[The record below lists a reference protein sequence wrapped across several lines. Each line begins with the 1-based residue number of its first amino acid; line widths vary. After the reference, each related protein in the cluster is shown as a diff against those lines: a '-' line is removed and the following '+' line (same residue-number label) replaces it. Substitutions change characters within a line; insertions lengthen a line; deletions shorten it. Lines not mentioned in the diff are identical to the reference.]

1 MASTVKIAIAQ
12 INCVVGDL
20 AGNTDKI
27 LRYCDRA
34 RTAGASLILTRE
46 LALCGYPPEDLLLR
60 GGFYRDCNAALQRL
74 AREVRGITLVV
85 GHPHEDQGIRH
96 NAASV
101 VKDGRILGTYYKH
114 VLPNYT
120 VFDEERYF
128 VPGELPGVFQEG
140 ETRFGVNI
148 CEDTWGR
155 QGPLTT
161 RPDAVSIGI
170 NICADAWGPK
180 APQSARKAGIQALLC
195 LNASPYHISKLDA

>member
-1 MASTVKIAIAQ
+1 MASIVKIAIAQ

-20 AGNTDKI
+20 AGNGAKI
-27 LRYCDRA
+27 LRYCERA
-34 RTAGASLILTRE
+34 RTAGAALMLTPE

-74 AREVRGITLVV
+74 AHEV
-85 GHPHEDQGIRH
+85 QGKRH

-101 VKDGRILGTYYKH
+101 VQDGRILGTYYKH

-128 VPGELPGVFQEG
+128 VPGDRPCVFQVG

-148 CEDTWGR
+148 CEDTGGP
-155 QGPLTT
+155 QGPPTA
-161 RPDAVSIGI
+161 RPAAVSIGI
-170 NICADAWGPK
+170 
-180 APQSARKAGIQALLC
+180 
-195 LNASPYHISKLDA
+195 